1 LDIIKNSIKYYIYIH
16 ILSMYYGQV
25 NRLNDSVDFI
35 TFIIIKWHTSLA
47 TVINFN
53 MKSATQPDQQLW
65 NFQQSIHTLQ
75 YLCWVKNYVI
85 YVISDLSLPTIT
97 L

>member
-1 LDIIKNSIKYYIYIH
+1 
-16 ILSMYYGQV
+16 
-25 NRLNDSVDFI
+25 
-35 TFIIIKWHTSLA
+35 
-47 TVINFN
+47 